1 MVNKRTIL
9 VLALAGL
16 FLTACGEPKTDTT
29 KPVSLMAVNVVQPA
43 PAVFGA
49 TLVLQGTVTA
59 KEQIAVGTPLQG
71 LQILRVDAE
80 VGDWVK
86 KGQVLAQLENTNVQ
100 AQLQQHTAQLAKA
113 EANLR
118 SQQASLKEAQTL
130 LGRYR
135 ELIKIDAISRQEFDS
150 QQAKVDTAQASVQ
163 TAQAEI
169 AEIQAQI
176 TSSHHQKD
184 KAKVMAPADGVV
196 IARHAQSGS
205 LTDNNALFVL
215 AKGGVMEVH
224 AQANTNEI
232 AQLQP
237 SLSAQVQLPDGGV
250 RTGKVRLLPSEVAS
264 NNRLGVVKI
273 SLEQGDF
280 VPSGTP
286 ATTHIRLADV
296 QAPLALPMSAVA
308 FTSPTDA
315 SVMVIDQNQTAI
327 RKAVTVGVMREGQV
341 QIMSGLTAEDLVVKQ
356 AGAFIS
362 EGDKLLPRLA
372 QGENQ

>member
-1 MVNKRTIL
+1 M
-9 VLALAGL
+9 
-16 FLTACGEPKTDTT
+16 
-29 KPVSLMAVNVVQPA
+29 
-43 PAVFGA
+43 
-49 TLVLQGTVTA
+49 
-59 KEQIAVGTPLQG
+59 
-71 LQILRVDAE
+71 
-80 VGDWVK
+80 
-86 KGQVLAQLENTNVQ
+86 
-100 AQLQQHTAQLAKA
+100 
-113 EANLR
+113 R

-150 QQAKVDTAQASVQ
+150 QQAKADTAQASVQ

-184 KAKVMAPADGVV
+184 KAKVIAPADGVV

-362 EGDKLLPRLA
+362 EGDKLSPRLA